1 MLDPKCLRTELP
13 VVAAQLARRGFS
25 LDIAQV
31 EACEA
36 TRKQLQID
44 TQQLQNTRNAL
55 SKQIGQLKG
64 GGAAGSSDE
73 IEALKAKVLSLS
85 DDLER
90 KETELKSLQEKIQD
104 YAYTMPNIPHSSV
117 PDGKSEEDNQE
128 IRRWGMPKKLNFDPK
143 DHVDLGAPHCRI
155 DLEGGAL
162 LSGSRFV
169 VLRGA
174 MARLHRALT
183 QFMLDTHTAA
193 GYEELYVP
201 YLVHSDCFFGTGQ
214 FPKFHDDQFGVSN
227 ADLWLIPTAEVPVTN
242 LCRNSILEDQELPKK
257 WVCHTPSFRREAGSY
272 GKDMRGMMR
281 VHQFD
286 KVELV
291 QVVRP
296 AEAEAALKL
305 LTQDAEKILQ
315 KLELPYRVMVLCAG
329 DMGFSAT
336 KTLDLEVWLPGQ
348 QRYREVSSCSH
359 FGDFQARRMQ
369 ARWRNPEINKVE
381 YIHTLN
387 GSGLAV
393 GRTLIAVVENY
404 QDAKG
409 DIHIPEVLLPYM
421 GGLKCIKR
429 EGPTA

>member
-1 MLDPKCLRTELP
+1 VLDPKLLRTALP
-13 VVAAQLARRGFS
+13 VVAAQLVRRGFS

-31 EACEA
+31 EADEA
-36 TRKQLQID
+36 ARKQLQID
-44 TQQLQNTRNAL
+44 TQQLQNNRNAL
-55 SKQIGQLKG
+55 SKQIGQIKAM
-64 GGAAGSSDE
+64 GAANE
-73 IEALKAKVLSLS
+73 IEALKEKVVGLN
-85 DDLER
+85 DDLLR
-90 KETELKSLQEKIQD
+90 KETELKALQEKIQD
-104 YAYTMPNIPHSSV
+104 YAYTMPNLPHPSV

-128 IRRWGMPKKLNFDPK
+128 IRRWGTPKELKFDPK
-143 DHVDLGAPHCRI
+143 DHVDLGAPHRRV

-162 LSGSRFV
+162 LSGARFV
-169 VLRGA
+169 VLRGT

-183 QFMLDTHTAA
+183 QFMLDTHVAA

-214 FPKFHDDQFGVSN
+214 FPKLKEDMFGVENS
-227 ADLWLIPTAEVPVTN
+227 DLWLIPTAEVPVTN
-242 LCRNSILEDQELPKK
+242 LCRNGILEDRDLPKK
-257 WVCHTPSFRREAGSY
+257 WVCHTPSFRREAGTY

-291 QVVRP
+291 QIARP
-296 AEAEAALKL
+296 TEAEAILEL
-305 LTQDAEKILQ
+305 LTQDAENILQ
-315 KLELPYRVMVLCAG
+315 KLNLPYRVMALCAG

-336 KTLDLEVWLPGQ
+336 RTLDLEVWLPGQ
-348 QRYREVSSCSH
+348 KRYREVSSCSH

-369 ARWRNPEINKVE
+369 ARWRNPQTNKAE
-381 YIHTLN
+381 YVHTLN

-409 DIHIPEVLLPYM
+409 NIHIPEALLPYM
-421 GGLKCIKR
+421 GGMKVINSDS
-429 EGPTA
+429 EVA

>member
-1 MLDPKCLRTELP
+1 MAL
-13 VVAAQLARRGFS
+13 
-25 LDIAQV
+25 V
-31 EACEA
+31 ETDEA
-36 TRKQLQID
+36 TRKQLQIE

-55 SKQIGQLKG
+55 SKQIGQLKS
-64 GGAAGSSDE
+64 AGKPGE
-73 IEALKAKVLSLS
+73 TQALKAQVVALN
-85 DDLER
+85 DELEK
-90 KETELKSLQEKIQD
+90 KEAELKALQEKIQD
-104 YAYTMPNIPHSSV
+104 YAYTMPNIPHQSV
-117 PDGKSEEDNQE
+117 PEGKTEEDHQE
-128 IRRWGMPKKLNFDPK
+128 IRRWGTPKKLNFEPQ
-143 DHVDLGAPHCRI
+143 DHVDLGAPHRRI

-169 VLRGA
+169 VLRGG
-174 MARLHRALT
+174 MARLHRALA
-183 QFMLDTHTAA
+183 QFMLDTHVAA

-214 FPKFHDDQFGVSN
+214 FPKFYEDQFGIQDSN
-227 ADLWLIPTAEVPVTN
+227 LWLIPTAEVPVTN
-242 LCRNSILEDQELPKK
+242 LCRNGILEPQDLPKK

-291 QVVRP
+291 QIVRP
-296 AEAEAALKL
+296 SEAEAALAL

-315 KLELPYRVMVLCAG
+315 QLDLPYRVMVLCAG

-336 KTLDLEVWLPGQ
+336 KTIDLEVWLPGQ

-369 ARWRNPEINKVE
+369 ARWRNPETNKAE
-381 YIHTLN
+381 YVHTLN

-409 DIHIPEVLLPYM
+409 NIHVPEVLLPYM
-421 GGLKCIKR
+421 GGIKVIER
-429 EGPTA
+429 EGKAA